1 MKIEQFRHFKATIR
15 QEKQYLLIGIDA
27 SKDSSVA
34 CFYNIEKGI
43 LLKKYYVKHSITDF
57 QEFTDKIQS
66 LQTLHDLRETIVAVE
81 PTGNYHKVLCQYL
94 KEHGCQVVY
103 VSSVAIKNNRRTIDS
118 GRWGK
123 NDPKDAYNIVDL
135 LAQGKILFYRDEF
148 TASAD
153 MRKYLSLRR
162 QLTRAKT
169 ALLNRI
175 QNNIWTCHFPELSTL
190 LKAND
195 PDTLSLLEHCP
206 SAQQVKVLDFDSFL
220 KFFNPLRST
229 RSKRCQRLSLIWQ
242 TAQTSI
248 GYPAMPSVLWEA
260 RLLASQLRT
269 INTNLEQIDRTLADF
284 CLPNDNYQVL
294 LSMPGFGIFTVS
306 VFKAIIGDISAFSDA
321 KQILKL
327 AGLDLETM
335 SSGSFQGQERISK
348 KGNSLLRYALC
359 HAVNIA
365 LAKNKNLKELFE
377 YKLKTLGNTRKA
389 KAKLKIKFAAKFLRI
404 AFTLLKKQVPF
415 DINCFKVLVEDP
427 V

>member
-1 MKIEQFRHFKATIR
+1 MKIEQFRHLKATIR
-15 QEKQYLLIGIDA
+15 QEKRYLLIGVDV
-27 SKDSSVA
+27 SKGSSIA

-43 LLKKYYVKHSITDF
+43 LLKKYYLKHSSADF
-57 QEFTDKIQS
+57 LDFTEKIRS
-66 LQTLHDLRETIVAVE
+66 LKEQNNLSESIVAVE

-94 KEHGCQVVY
+94 KEYGCQVVY

-135 LAQGKILFYRDEF
+135 LSQGKILFYRDEF
-148 TASAD
+148 TAGAD
-153 MRKYLSLRR
+153 MRKYLSLRQ
-162 QLTRAKT
+162 QLTRTKT

-175 QNNIWTCHFPELSTL
+175 QNNIWTCHFPELPTL

-206 SAQQVKVLDFDSFL
+206 SAQHVKDMDLSSFL
-220 KFFNPLRST
+220 KLFKPLRST

-248 GYPAMPSVLWEA
+248 GYPAMPSVIWEA
-260 RLLASQLRT
+260 RLLAGQLRT
-269 INTNLEQIDRTLADF
+269 INVNLEQIDCKLTDF
-284 CLPNDNYQVL
+284 CLPQDDYRVL
-294 LSMPGFGIFTVS
+294 LSMPGFGLFTVS
-306 VFKAIIGDISAFSDA
+306 VFKAIIGDISAFSHA
-321 KQILKL
+321 KQVVKL

-359 HAVNIA
+359 QAVNIA
-365 LAKNKNLKELFE
+365 LAKNKDLKEIFKH
-377 YKLKTLGNTRKA
+377 KLKDLGNTRKA
-389 KAKLKIKFAAKFLRI
+389 KAKLKIKFAAKFIRI
-404 AFTLLKKQVPF
+404 AFALLKNQVPF
-415 DINCFKVLVEDP
+415 DINRFKVLVEDP